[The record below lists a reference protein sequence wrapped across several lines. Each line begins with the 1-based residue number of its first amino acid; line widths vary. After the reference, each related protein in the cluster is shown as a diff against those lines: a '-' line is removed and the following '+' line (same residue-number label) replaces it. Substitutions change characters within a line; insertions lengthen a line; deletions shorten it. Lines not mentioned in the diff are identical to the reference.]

1 MSVELIIFLVA
12 LLPVALR
19 AGLGWRTGA
28 TFELRHTLVY
38 LFSLLAALRYWKPGT
53 EVALQLVSF
62 DPQIVSAIVFLLIY
76 LVAALLSG
84 LIVHI
89 KGAFYQSV
97 APNKVDNVLG
107 ALCGICS
114 GALLGGVIML
124 LCAFVLP
131 GKIETFDTAKF
142 PARLDQ
148 LPVWVFQ
155 TMETELARIPL
166 NSAARTQFPIPP
178 VGEVRL
184 IPVIPKGSS
193 QAP

>member
-1 MSVELIIFLVA
+1 MSTELIIFLVA
-12 LLPVALR
+12 LLPIALR
-19 AGLGWRTGA
+19 AVLGWRTGA

-53 EVALQLVSF
+53 VVALQWVSA

-76 LVAALLSG
+76 LAAALLSG
-84 LIVHI
+84 FIVNL

-97 APNKVDNVLG
+97 APNKLDNALG
-107 ALCGICS
+107 ALCGMCS

-124 LCAFVLP
+124 LCAFVVP
-131 GKIETFDTAKF
+131 GKVETFDTAKF

-148 LPVWVFQ
+148 LPVWVYQ
-155 TMETELARIPL
+155 TMETKVARIPL
-166 NSAARTQFPIPP
+166 NSAARTQFPVPP
-178 VGEVRL
+178 GGEVRQIL
-184 IPVIPKGSS
+184 VIPNGSS